1 MRQFLAPSYPHAIE
15 HDMKDAVICLI
26 SMQILLKPF
35 LKRKVDLD
43 FFLAKTMKFQSNQK
57 LHITWRTEFWYMCL
71 KRKIKMLIFK
81 KQYAL
86 YS

>member
-1 MRQFLAPSYPHAIE
+1 MPYF
-15 HDMKDAVICLI
+15 DA
-26 SMQILLKPF
+26 ILLKPF

-43 FFLAKTMKFQSNQK
+43 FFLAKTMKFQSNQN
-57 LHITWRTEFWYMCL
+57 LHITWHTEFWYMCL
-71 KRKIKMLIFK
+71 KLKIKVLIFK